1 MRKSYLKT
9 IAEHIH
15 NILCISDDDA
25 LLFSTWL
32 RMALDI
38 IETKIYNPPPEKTK
52 KELPKYR
59 IKIPFVNKAMD
70 FINLVKG
77 LVTSFLTYFYF
88 LTNQKDLKNEI
99 QRYQNH
105 SVKILRSD
113 FTS

>member
-1 MRKSYLKT
+1 MFLSFLDLIIMSDSNCSTESYNQDA
-9 IAEHIH
+9 ISICH
-15 NILCISDDDA
+15 ISD
-25 LLFSTWL
+25 
-32 RMALDI
+32 
-38 IETKIYNPPPEKTK
+38 IEI
-52 KELPKYR
+52 
-59 IKIPFVNKAMD
+59 
-70 FINLVKG
+70 KG